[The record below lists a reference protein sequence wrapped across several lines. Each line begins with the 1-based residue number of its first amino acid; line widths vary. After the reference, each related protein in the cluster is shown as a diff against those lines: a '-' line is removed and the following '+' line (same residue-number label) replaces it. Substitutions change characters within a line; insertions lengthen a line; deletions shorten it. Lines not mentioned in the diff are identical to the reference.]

1 MIALCK
7 SVEVLKALEAT
18 FHRHSLA
25 IVSLVGHICQKLA
38 SSIILT
44 IGKAKVLMNAI
55 SDRENHLHFGSKKMK
70 ALKSCFNK
78 E

>member
-1 MIALCK
+1 MNILIKLLLFLLGCRTSVIALCK

-44 IGKAKVLMNAI
+44 IGKAKVTYV
-55 SDRENHLHFGSKKMK
+55 KM
-70 ALKSCFNK
+70 
-78 E
+78 